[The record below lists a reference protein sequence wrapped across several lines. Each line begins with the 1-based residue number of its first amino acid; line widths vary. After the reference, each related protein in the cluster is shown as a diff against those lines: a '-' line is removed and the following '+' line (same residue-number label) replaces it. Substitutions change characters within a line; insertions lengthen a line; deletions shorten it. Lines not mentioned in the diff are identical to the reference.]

1 MISHTEALQDAA
13 AIVDGLATAQKIS
26 AGSANALN
34 VKLSNAVRSISDGN
48 VDDAVEKLE
57 GTIDQVSSLVASR
70 RLTAA
75 DAAPLQDLLNRV
87 IQSLL
92 DDQVTVLRSTS
103 FAAHLPRR

>member
-1 MISHTEALQDAA
+1 MTPLPRHVVIAALLTLAARDVCAQSTRAEEMAQARRDQEA
-13 AIVDGLATAQKIS
+13 
-26 AGSANALN
+26 
-34 VKLSNAVRSISDGN
+34 R
-48 VDDAVEKLE
+48 DAVEKLE

-92 DDQVTVLRSTS
+92 DDQVTVSRSTS
-103 FAAHLPRR
+103 VATHLPRG